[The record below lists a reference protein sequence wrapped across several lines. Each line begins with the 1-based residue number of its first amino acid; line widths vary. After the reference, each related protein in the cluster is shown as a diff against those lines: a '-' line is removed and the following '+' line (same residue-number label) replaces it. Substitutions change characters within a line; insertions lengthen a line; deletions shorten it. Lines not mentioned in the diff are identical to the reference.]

1 VFVNRGKKELTVSQ
15 LADALQT
22 LIERRI
28 EGLMTQKQLLE
39 LADRLAHDIMRTQQ
53 RNLKARISAR
63 RRRVQELSALGIRLE
78 KLILCD
84 QCSL

>member
-1 VFVNRGKKELTVSQ
+1 LTVSQ
-15 LADALQT
+15 IADALQT

-28 EGLMTQKQLLE
+28 EGLMTQKQLLA
-39 LADRLAHDIMRTQQ
+39 LADRLAHDITRTQQ
-53 RNLKARISAR
+53 RNLNARISAR
-63 RRRVQELSALGIRLE
+63 RRRVHELSELGIQLD

>member
-1 VFVNRGKKELTVSQ
+1 VNRGKKELTVSQ

-28 EGLMTQKQLLE
+28 EGLMTQKQLLA
-39 LADRLAHDIMRTQQ
+39 LADRLAHDIRRTQQ

>member
-1 VFVNRGKKELTVSQ
+1 MSQ
-15 LADALQT
+15 VADALQI

-28 EGLMTQKQLLE
+28 EALMTPKQLLT
-39 LADRLAHDIMRTQQ
+39 LADRLAFDIARTQQ

-63 RRRVQELSALGIRLE
+63 RRRVHELGALGIQID